1 MVTLGWWMAVSPS
14 LTVILLLLS
23 SKWPADSSCLNLISC
38 SNLTIN
44 CNGNSHVPL
53 LVETGAG
60 GAVGVDGG
68 DGGVTA
74 EAAVAEIEMEG
85 EDGPVAVDLPD
96 IRNRSMMINDDQ
108 CNDHTNISIEHTM
121 INDGD

>member
-1 MVTLGWWMAVSPS
+1 MATLGWWMAVSPS

-23 SKWPADSSCLNLISC
+23 SEWPADSSCLNLISC

-53 LVETGAG
+53 PLLVETGAG
-60 GAVGVDGG
+60 GAGGADGG

-96 IRNRSMMINDDQ
+96 IRNLSFF
-108 CNDHTNISIEHTM
+108 TF
-121 INDGD
+121 

>member
-1 MVTLGWWMAVSPS
+1 MATLGWWMAVSPS

-44 CNGNSHVPL
+44 CNGNTHSHPPL
-53 LVETGAG
+53 LNEAGA
-60 GAVGVDGG
+60 AGG
-68 DGGVTA
+68 DGGGGGGMT

-96 IRNRSMMINDDQ
+96 IRNLSFFSIH
-108 CNDHTNISIEHTM
+108 CISDH
-121 INDGD
+121 

>member
-1 MVTLGWWMAVSPS
+1 MF
-14 LTVILLLLS
+14 LS
-23 SKWPADSSCLNLISC
+23 SKSSTFPVLLTQCDSFYRNLAI
-38 SNLTIN
+38 
-44 CNGNSHVPL
+44 NGNSHSPPAHYD
-53 LVETGAG
+53 EGGAAG
-60 GAVGVDGG
+60 GGG
-68 DGGVTA
+68 GRGEGVTA
-74 EAAVAEIEMEG
+74 EEAVAEIEMEA

>member
-1 MVTLGWWMAVSPS
+1 MATLGWWMAVSPS

-53 LVETGAG
+53 PLLDETGAG
-60 GAVGVDGG
+60 GAGGAGGADGG
-68 DGGVTA
+68 DEGVTA

-108 CNDHTNISIEHTM
+108 
-121 INDGD
+121 